1 MYKRMIALT
10 LSLVLLLSLLPG
22 AFAKEEIPESID
34 RCCYTKRVVE
44 TKAMARPD
52 FAGKLSEITPQ
63 RVEDT
68 FRYLDDFYVHAHPEA
83 ALELHYGTE
92 ADRQVLLNLA
102 RVITKDCDTPKEMA
116 DAISSWVARNVRYD
130 VQTSAYASDTFYR
143 REGNCLSYAFLIQ
156 TLLRS
161 LGVPAVLGDGWRG
174 DMRSSD
180 VELFN
185 MEGHAWVF
193 VYLNG
198 QWELYDPLWLEE
210 STTDREYMAR
220 WIYFDTVEFVTPAY
234 DEGKLPPVAYDKAVV
249 YFTGKTFHM
258 YSDFFPQGAGLL
270 TNFVNNIAVAFLS
283 NQCEKDTGISD
294 GWYYLDGVTDKD
306 LMERGQVYTGGWL
319 SYGDYWKGQNFGLTY
334 AHANGMLIDGAVME
348 FDNRDYMM
356 YSNQCL
362 EILAQEDAYIITDGL
377 LTLPTGYRGKFLDL
391 PWAPDTREGCTITVQ
406 NRTPDIAVATVDGDV
421 TCLKEGVGE
430 FLYTMTR
437 DEDQA
442 LMGSAILQI
451 HVSDEE
457 RIPDYTD
464 HVTEDPKPTEPK
476 PTEPQPTEPQPTEPK
491 PTEPQPTEPKPTEP
505 QPTEPQPSEPE
516 TPEFSDVE
524 KGSWYDSSVSF
535 MVEKGL
541 MYGVG
546 NGRFNPTGDV
556 TRAMLVTILY
566 RVEGSPSVEG
576 MSNPFTDVPKSWF
589 TDAVIWAAGNGIVS
603 GVGQGRFAPD
613 TPITREQ
620 IAAIL
625 YRYEGQPQVSGSLSA
640 FTDGSKVSSYARTS
654 MIWATGV
661 GLISGVGGGRLAPGD
676 TATRAQIA
684 AILTRYLQRGN

>member
-1 MYKRMIALT
+1 
-10 LSLVLLLSLLPG
+10 
-22 AFAKEEIPESID
+22 
-34 RCCYTKRVVE
+34 
-44 TKAMARPD
+44 
-52 FAGKLSEITPQ
+52 
-63 RVEDT
+63 
-68 FRYLDDFYVHAHPEA
+68 
-83 ALELHYGTE
+83 
-92 ADRQVLLNLA
+92 
-102 RVITKDCDTPKEMA
+102 
-116 DAISSWVARNVRYD
+116 
-130 VQTSAYASDTFYR
+130 
-143 REGNCLSYAFLIQ
+143 
-156 TLLRS
+156 
-161 LGVPAVLGDGWRG
+161 
-174 DMRSSD
+174 
-180 VELFN
+180 
-185 MEGHAWVF
+185 
-193 VYLNG
+193 
-198 QWELYDPLWLEE
+198 
-210 STTDREYMAR
+210 
-220 WIYFDTVEFVTPAY
+220 
-234 DEGKLPPVAYDKAVV
+234 
-249 YFTGKTFHM
+249 
-258 YSDFFPQGAGLL
+258 
-270 TNFVNNIAVAFLS
+270 
-283 NQCEKDTGISD
+283 
-294 GWYYLDGVTDKD
+294 
-306 LMERGQVYTGGWL
+306 
-319 SYGDYWKGQNFGLTY
+319 
-334 AHANGMLIDGAVME
+334 
-348 FDNRDYMM
+348 
-356 YSNQCL
+356 
-362 EILAQEDAYIITDGL
+362 
-377 LTLPTGYRGKFLDL
+377 
-391 PWAPDTREGCTITVQ
+391 
-406 NRTPDIAVATVDGDV
+406 
-421 TCLKEGVGE
+421 
-430 FLYTMTR
+430 
-437 DEDQA
+437 
-442 LMGSAILQI
+442 MGSAILQI

-464 HVTEDPKPTEPK
+464 HVTEDPKPAEPKPTEPKPTEPK

-505 QPTEPQPSEPE
+505 QPTEPKPSEPE

-625 YRYEGQPQVSGSLSA
+625 YRYEGQPQISGSLSA